1 MAELFSM
8 DSSLCQY
15 NFDADNSRGS
25 LERTHQTTVGAIL
38 VDSHASVSVYFLLK
52 ITHVTYK
59 KPNVREYH
67 YDETN
72 APS

>member
-1 MAELFSM
+1 MSVYFDG
-8 DSSLCQY
+8 DSC
-15 NFDADNSRGS
+15 AVS
-25 LERTHQTTVGAIL
+25 LERTRQTTVGAIL